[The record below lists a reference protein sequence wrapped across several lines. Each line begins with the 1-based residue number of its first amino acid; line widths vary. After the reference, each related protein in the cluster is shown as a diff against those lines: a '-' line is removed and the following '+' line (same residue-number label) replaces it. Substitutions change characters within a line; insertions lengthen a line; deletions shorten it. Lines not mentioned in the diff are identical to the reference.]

1 MKIFAAVF
9 SGLVL
14 LAVAPC
20 QAAILDVQTV
30 TSAKGVTAWLVEDH
44 SVPVISFRFQF
55 VGAGAVNDPAD
66 KQGLS
71 QILSNT
77 LDEGAGDLDSRAFQA
92 KLNDYSIGL
101 GFSSAR
107 DDFGGSVKTLSKY
120 QETAFDLLRLALTAP
135 RFDKEPVARMV
146 ESNLVRIR
154 SNMTDPDWMNA
165 RLTNA
170 TVFGEHPYAMNT
182 GGTLSSLS
190 KITPDDL
197 RAKFKGQ
204 FGRDRLLVSVAGD
217 ISKDQLASVLD
228 TVFGALPEKS
238 VVKEV
243 PDFVPAAGQ
252 DAVLYQQNIPQTI
265 INMVMPGIRH
275 TDADYHAA
283 EIVDFVFGSSGFGS
297 RLTEE
302 VREKRGLTY
311 GIYSDLSELDHADQF
326 SVGVATKN
334 ESAQEVLDLVRQVMT
349 GMVQNGIT
357 DKELNDAK
365 AYLIGSIPLQL
376 TSTDKISAVLMS
388 LQSLKLP
395 VDYLDLRQSALEKMT
410 KDDVFRVAKRLL
422 QLETTKIILVGN
434 PKIGDNHRSVSA
446 LPNVE

>member
-1 MKIFAAVF
+1 MKLFAAVF
-9 SGLVL
+9 SGVLL
-14 LAVAPC
+14 LAVAPS
-20 QAAILDVQTV
+20 QAAILNVQTV
-30 TSAKGVTAWLVEDH
+30 TSPKGVTAWLVEDH
-44 SVPVISFRFQF
+44 SVPVISLRFQF

-107 DDFGGSVKTLSKY
+107 DDFGGSVKTLSRY
-120 QETAFDLLRLALTAP
+120 QSTAFDLLKLALTAP

-170 TVFGEHPYAMNT
+170 TVFGDHPYAMNT
-182 GGTLSSLS
+182 GGTLSSLP
-190 KITPDDL
+190 KITADDL
-197 RAKFKGQ
+197 RAKFKSQ
-204 FGRDRLLVSVAGD
+204 FGRDRLLVTVAGD
-217 ISKDQLASVLD
+217 ITKDQLSSVLD
-228 TVFGALPEKS
+228 LVFGGLPEKS

-243 PDFVPAAGQ
+243 KAFVPSDGK
-252 DAVLYQQNIPQTI
+252 DVVLYKQDIPQTVV
-265 INMVMPGIRH
+265 NMVMPGLRH
-275 TDADYHAA
+275 SDADYHAA

-311 GIYSDLSELDHADQF
+311 GIYSDLSEMDHAEQF

-334 ESAQEVLDLVRQVMT
+334 ESTQEVLDLINQVM
-349 GMVQNGIT
+349 GQMVQGGVT
-357 DKELNDAK
+357 DKELKDAK

-376 TSTDKISAVLMS
+376 TSTDKISGILMS
-388 LQSLKLP
+388 LRSLDLP
-395 VDYLDLRQSALEKMT
+395 ADYLDQRQIALEKLT
-410 KDDVFRVAKRLL
+410 KDDVNRVAKRLL
-422 QLETTKIILVGN
+422 QPKSTKIILVGN
-434 PKIGDNHRSVSA
+434 PKIGDNPRSVSS